1 MVPYFGQSA
10 YRCWLTVLECI
21 GGEILCLSSVQM
33 IVFLLDLDAPLN
45 SVAISSVSYSHAS
58 HTCI

>member
-33 IVFLLDLDAPLN
+33 IVFLLDPQT
-45 SVAISSVSYSHAS
+45 SIGFSSN
-58 HTCI
+58 

>member
-33 IVFLLDLDAPLN
+33 IDNDNVL
-45 SVAISSVSYSHAS
+45 VGSSMLH
-58 HTCI
+58 